1 MNTELLQGMID
12 VVFKGNL
19 VYLSPFLFLLMVI
32 LFSDRL
38 IEFIYNSIDGN
49 GNTRRRNKY

>member
-1 MNTELLQGMID
+1 MNAELLQGMID
-12 VVFKGNL
+12 IVFKGNL

-38 IEFIYNSIDGN
+38 IELIYNAMREKP
-49 GNTRRRNKY
+49 TRRSRY